1 MPMNHH
7 KCDLHVREAHLP
19 PNPNALY
26 DNIRHS
32 LDNLPITTHAHTWGR
47 FVASTHLCGTFVL
60 ECYMLKYARITSL
73 SSTICAIKFS
83 FRSTDCV
90 NLNIQYEVLCV
101 YVKCTQYTSGL
112 YCTPIWITFVNQATI
127 HYSNMPLECNPYRK
141 SSSQIWGISWSNWN
155 RKFKAKIRWN
165 VEILIEILAKTMLH
179 LMCHV
184 SKSNSNIRR
193 DSWDEFR
200 RRVKMRPI
208 SGKVFEFHS

>member
-1 MPMNHH
+1 MNHH

-32 LDNLPITTHAHTWGR
+32 LDNLLITTHAHTRGR

-83 FRSTDCV
+83 FRSIDCV

-127 HYSNMPLECNPYRK
+127 HYSYMPLECNPYRK

-155 RKFKAKIRWN
+155 RKFDG
-165 VEILIEILAKTMLH
+165 ML
-179 LMCHV
+179 
-184 SKSNSNIRR
+184 K
-193 DSWDEFR
+193 F
-200 RRVKMRPI
+200 
-208 SGKVFEFHS
+208 